1 MRTFMLEKC
10 YFIKTEETD
19 SPLML
24 SKLQPSRSSV
34 FGFIK
39 TIPPKTDSKKNNQHI
54 IMQVNYSNL
63 IKGKNL

>member
-24 SKLQPSRSSV
+24 SKLQPSCNSV
-34 FGFIK
+34 LGFIT
-39 TIPPKTDSKKNNQHI
+39 TIPPKQTGERI
-54 IMQVNYSNL
+54 IN
-63 IKGKNL
+63 I